1 MNALWATVKPSVNEV
16 CTAGAEVSTNRIAIA
31 RSQVAVIAT
40 MAVLL
45 TIAGCGQKNA
55 AAAIVIEKHM
65 EPAAW
70 IFVPMEISC
79 GKNCTTTE
87 PVPMYYPD
95 SYEVKVSAKDGAGR
109 AHNQVY
115 WVSRKEFEEAMV
127 GRPLDCAQNGTCKD
141 TRAPAARASHA
152 THDVPAAGN

>member
-1 MNALWATVKPSVNEV
+1 MKFVER
-16 CTAGAEVSTNRIAIA
+16 GAEVSANRMAIA
-31 RSQVAVIAT
+31 RGQIAFIVT

-45 TIAGCGQKNA
+45 TIAGCGQTNA
-55 AAAIVIEKHM
+55 AAAIVIEKHK

-95 SYEVKVSAKDGAGR
+95 SYEVKVSVKDGTSHDQNR
-109 AHNQVY
+109 VY

-127 GRPLDCAQNGTCKD
+127 GRPLDCAQSGTCKD
-141 TRAPAARASHA
+141 TRAPAAQASHSAHDEPA
-152 THDVPAAGN
+152 TGN